1 MKIRLLNYFI
11 FCFLTFSFP
20 NVFGQ
25 TATFAG
31 LTGGLTTAI
40 TSGDTHVAVMGF
52 SVQVAGGSITFNK
65 FTFTCSPTTS
75 DAYLANGTL
84 YRYTTNT
91 YGTGTGVAVGNVTFS
106 GANVTIDNISETINS
121 TNYYFL
127 LADAVNTTAAY
138 FQLVVTYANTFG
150 TDNHG
155 TTYPANFSYN
165 QGYNYATGTPY
176 TLAVSNQN
184 TLASTAAIITPGTTA
199 IKLFAF
205 SITNKSAASI
215 TLKSFNINSN
225 LTTVSN
231 VFGTFKIYASAT
243 TTFPGSAATAT
254 AASSGSY
261 ITYTGMTQA
270 IAAGATKYFWVV
282 ANCLAG
288 ASIPVNAQF
297 SFSYGQTSAPMSSA
311 TTSYND
317 FTVSGNTYNINT
329 ATLTITSQTGGT
341 SATTITANQT
351 GIVLFGF
358 GISASSSIT
367 VSGFNINS
375 SSSSLS
381 SYFGSGTLVL
391 SSTATYGSGTLTTVG
406 SVVFNGSYANITLT
420 ANQTITT
427 IAKYYFLVANNIGP
441 GPTSSTTVAFNFTS
455 GQSSSAVIQ
464 TTPSSSYNTF
474 TITGNTYTLPGPYF
488 SVTGANSTTTNG
500 ITSGSLVY
508 GQTNIVLYGFAIT
521 AVGGSFTLNT
531 FNNKT
536 SGQENSYFS
545 NARLYR
551 STTSAYPGGTPLYTA
566 AAAAASA
573 GVWISGGGYFNCNV
587 TETIPAGTTYYYW
600 LVADYTVNF
609 GTAGTFTCS
618 FASGQ
623 ASAAFITTT
632 PYTTYNTYSV
642 TGNAFNV
649 ISSEFWT
656 GGTSGD
662 MTVATNYTALNGAT
676 GTAPGA
682 NMVVIIGGATYT
694 NAPSLTSAG
703 TTTIAGLSFGTH
715 VTNPTL
721 TIASGSTL
729 QITSRLTDTSSN
741 ATISGG
747 TTTLTSTAIS
757 TMNPAS
763 ALTLNGTTLNNAGT
777 YTMASTSQ
785 INFSGTSNIANTGT
799 FTLQSDSSGS
809 ATIGALTSGT
819 ITGTFAVQRYMT
831 GGVGHR
837 GYYLMSSPVYEAT
850 VASNHVYEFQYLL
863 NSMYLTGGSGVA
875 SGFSKAGN
883 PSLYLFREDLPPSNG
898 SFTSGNFWGVTGM
911 ANTNAFDYNLNNN
924 NGTIYNV
931 PVGNGFMVFFR
942 GNKAAA
948 SLTTETYTTFIL
960 APTVIASHSGT
971 LNTGQVIVHDWFS
984 PASANLSWTSATN
997 NNTIRGFN
1005 LVGNPY
1011 PSSIDWETYQ
1021 TTSTTTGIY
1030 AHNVGNTVYE
1040 YNPVTHNYDT
1050 YQKGGASTGNG
1061 SRTIVS
1067 GQGFYVQASN
1077 NSSPQLIF
1085 NESAKVAT
1093 QNLRSKLFLST
1104 KADLANLTSSASNHY
1119 MRLQLAQDSVT
1130 TNDTYIGFSS
1140 SASTKYVFNED
1151 SFYKD
1156 GMGQIYLASLSKD
1169 NVALAINKLPFPI
1182 SKPDTAFLK
1191 LGIPASGTYK
1201 LNRIDIQAIP
1211 DIYEIWLMDAL
1222 TKDSLDI
1229 RHNQTYT
1236 FKVNISDTTTYGS
1249 RRFSVVI
1256 RQDRARQMHLLDF
1269 TAANSTAGIEVN
1281 WKTENEH
1288 DYTTFTVERSTDNGM
1303 AFSTLG
1309 SVISNGQNNYN
1320 FIDKDA
1326 ITGARRYRLRLTD
1339 PNGAISYSK
1348 LVLVPARELIRINN
1362 NGISVYPNPVQN
1374 TLNLIMP
1381 VTEPISDPGLNQPDG
1396 YSITITNNSGA
1407 IIKRADTNQLAW
1419 QGDVS
1424 NLVPGTYVVNVV
1436 RKSSKHPVGHCVII
1450 KM

>member
-1 MKIRLLNYFI
+1 MKIRVFCWFI
-11 FCFLTFSFP
+11 FCFLTF
-20 NVFGQ
+20 VFHSVFSQ

-31 LTGGLTTAI
+31 LTGGLTSAI
-40 TSGDTHVAVMGF
+40 TSGNTHVAIMGF
-52 SVQVAGGSITFNK
+52 SVQVSGGSITFNK

-84 YRYTTNT
+84 YRYSTNT

-106 GANVTIDNISETINS
+106 GANVTIDNISETIS
-121 TNYYFL
+121 GTNYYFL
-127 LADAVNTTAAY
+127 LADAVNSAAGY

-155 TTYPANFSYN
+155 TTYSANFSYN
-165 QGYNYATGTPY
+165 QGYNYGAGTPY
-176 TLAVSNQN
+176 ALAVSNQN
-184 TLASTAAIITPGTTA
+184 TLASVATIITPGTNA

-205 SITNKSAASI
+205 SVTNKSAASI
-215 TLKSFNINSN
+215 TLKGFNINSN
-225 LTTVSN
+225 LTTVAN
-231 VFGTFKIYASAT
+231 VFGTFKIYTSAT

-254 AASSGSY
+254 PSASGSY
-261 ITYTGMTQA
+261 ISYTGMTQA
-270 IAAGATKYFWVV
+270 ITAGATKYFWVV

-288 ASIPVNAQF
+288 ASIPADAQF
-297 SFSYGQTSAPMSSA
+297 NFSYGQSSAPISTA
-311 TTSYND
+311 TTTYND
-317 FTVSGNTYNINT
+317 FSVSGNTYNINT
-329 ATLTITSQTGGT
+329 ATVTITSQTGGT
-341 SATTITANQT
+341 SGTTITANQT

-381 SYFGSGTLVL
+381 NYFGSGTLIL
-391 SSTATYGSGTLTTVG
+391 SSTATYGGGTLTTVG
-406 SVVFNGSYANITLT
+406 SVVFSGSYANVTLT
-420 ANQTITT
+420 ANQTITVA
-427 IAKYYFLVANNIGP
+427 AKYYFLVANNIGP
-441 GPTSSTTVAFNFTS
+441 GPNSSTTVTFNFTS

-464 TTPSSSYNTF
+464 TSPSSSYNTF
-474 TITGNTYTLPGPYF
+474 TIMGNTYTLPGPYF
-488 SVTGANSTTTNG
+488 SVTGANSTATNG
-500 ITSGSLVY
+500 ITPGSLVY
-508 GQTNIVLYGFAIT
+508 GQTNIVLFGFAVT

-531 FNNKT
+531 FNIKT

-551 STTSAYPGGTPLYTA
+551 STTSVYPGGTPLYTA
-566 AAAAASA
+566 AAAAASP
-573 GVWISGGGYFNCNV
+573 GVWINGGGYFNCNV

-600 LVADYTVNF
+600 LVADYTVFF
-609 GTAGTFTCS
+609 GTPGTFTCS

-623 ASAAFITTT
+623 NSPAFITTT
-632 PYTTYNTYSV
+632 PYTTYNTYTI

-662 MTVATNYTALNGAT
+662 LTNPANFTALNGGT
-676 GTAPGA
+676 GVAAGPNT
-682 NMVVIIGGATYT
+682 VIIVGGHSYT
-694 NAPSLTSAG
+694 NAPSLTTAG
-703 TTTIAGLSFGTH
+703 TATVAGLSFGTH

-747 TTTLTSTAIS
+747 TVTLTSTAIS
-757 TMNPAS
+757 TMNAAS
-763 ALTLNGTTLNNAGT
+763 ALTLSGTTLNNAGT

-863 NSMYLTGGSGVA
+863 NSMYLTGGNGVS

-883 PSLYLFREDLPPSNG
+883 PSLYLFREDMPPSNG
-898 SFTSGNFWGVTGM
+898 SFTSGNFWGVTNM
-911 ANTNAFDYNLNNN
+911 ANTNAYDYNLNNN

-984 PASANLSWTSATN
+984 PASTNLSWTNATSN
-997 NNTIRGFN
+997 NIIRGFN

-1030 AHNVGNTVYE
+1030 ANNVGNTVYE

-1061 SRTIVS
+1061 SRIIVS
-1067 GQGFYVQASN
+1067 GQGFYVQTAN

-1104 KADLANLTSSASNHY
+1104 KADLTNLASSVTNHY
-1119 MRLQLAQDSVT
+1119 IRLQLAQDSVT
-1130 TNDTYIGFSS
+1130 TNDTYIGFNS

-1169 NVALAINKLPFPI
+1169 NVALAINKLPFPV
-1182 SKPDTAFLK
+1182 SKADTTFLK
-1191 LGIPASGTYK
+1191 LGLPASGMYK

-1211 DIYEIWLMDAL
+1211 DIYEIWLMDAF

-1229 RHNQTYT
+1229 RHNQRYI
-1236 FKVNISDTTTYGS
+1236 FKVNVSDTSTYGS
-1249 RRFSVVI
+1249 RRFSLVV
-1256 RQDRARQMHLLDF
+1256 RQDRAREVHLLDF
-1269 TAANSTAGIEVN
+1269 TAATSAAGVQVT
-1281 WKTENEH
+1281 WKAENEQ
-1288 DYTTFTVERSTDNGM
+1288 DYTTFTVERSMDNGKTFT
-1303 AFSTLG
+1303 ALES
-1309 SVISNGQNNYN
+1309 IASNGQNSYN
-1320 FIDKDA
+1320 FTDKDA
-1326 ITGARRYRLRLTD
+1326 ITDAKWYRLKLTD
-1339 PNGAISYSK
+1339 LNGTISYSK
-1348 LVLVPARELIRINN
+1348 VVLVPAPELIRTNI

-1381 VTEPISDPGLNQPDG
+1381 LTESNSSPAANQTDG

-1407 IIKRADTNQLAW
+1407 VIKQADTNQLTW

-1424 NLVPGTYVVNVV
+1424 NLVPGTYVVTVV
-1436 RKSSKHPVGHCVII
+1436 MKSSKHPVGHCVII

>member
-11 FCFLTFSFP
+11 FGFLTFSFH

-25 TATFAG
+25 TPTFAG
-31 LTGGLTTAI
+31 LTGGLATTI
-40 TSGDTHVAVMGF
+40 TSGNTHVAVMGF

-75 DAYLANGTL
+75 DAFLANGTL

-165 QGYNYATGTPY
+165 QGYNYSTGTPY
-176 TLAVSNQN
+176 ALAVSNQN
-184 TLASTAAIITPGTTA
+184 TLASAATIITPGTTA
-199 IKLFAF
+199 VKLFAF
-205 SITNKSAASI
+205 SVTNKSAASI
-215 TLKSFNINSN
+215 TLTGFNINSN

-243 TTFPGSAATAT
+243 TTFPGAAATAT
-254 AASSGSY
+254 ASSSGSY
-261 ITYTGMTQA
+261 ITYTGMTQV

-288 ASIPVNAQF
+288 ASIPANAQF
-297 SFSYGQTSAPMSSA
+297 SFSYGQSSAPMSTA

-329 ATLTITSQTGGT
+329 ATITITSQTGGT

-358 GISASSSIT
+358 GISASASIT

-375 SSSSLS
+375 SNSSVS

-391 SSTATYGSGTLTTVG
+391 SSTATYGGGTLTTVG
-406 SVVFNGSYANITLT
+406 SVVFNGNYANVTLT
-420 ANQTITT
+420 ANQTINTT
-427 IAKYYFLVANNIGP
+427 AKYYFLVANNIGP

-464 TTPSSSYNTF
+464 ITPSSSYNTF

-508 GQTNIVLYGFAIT
+508 GQTDIVLYGFAVT

-531 FNNKT
+531 FNIKT

-551 STTSAYPGGTPLYTA
+551 STTSVYPGGTPLYTA

-656 GGTSGD
+656 GGTSSD

-694 NAPSLTSAG
+694 NAPSLTTAG
-703 TTTIAGLSFGTH
+703 TTTIAGISFST
-715 VTNPTL
+715 VVSNPTL

-729 QITSRLTDTSSN
+729 KLTSGLIVTSSN

-747 TTTLTSTAIS
+747 TVTITSTAIS
-757 TMNPAS
+757 TMGASS
-763 ALTLNGTTLNNAGT
+763 ALTLSGTTLNTAGT
-777 YTMASTSQ
+777 YTMASTSRLA
-785 INFSGTSNIANTGT
+785 FSGAAGIANTGT
-799 FTLQSDSSGS
+799 FTLKSDSSGS
-809 ATIGALTSGT
+809 ATIGALASGT
-819 ITGTFAVQRYMT
+819 ITGTFRVERFIT
-831 GGVGHR
+831 GGLGHR
-837 GYYLMSSPVYEAT
+837 GYYLMSSPVYTAT
-850 VASNHVYEFQYLL
+850 ANSNKVYDLHYL
-863 NSMYLTGGSGVA
+863 SGGMYLTGSGGTA
-875 SGFSKAGN
+875 SGFDKAGN
-883 PSLYLFREDLPPSNG
+883 ATIYLFKENVAPNNLT
-898 SFTSGNFWGVTGM
+898 FTSGNFWGVSKFN
-911 ANTNAFDYNLNNN
+911 NTNVYDYNLN
-924 NGTIYNV
+924 GTSTIYNV
-931 PVGNGFMVFFR
+931 PAGNGFMVFFR
-942 GNKAAA
+942 GNRGAA
-948 SLTTETYTTFIL
+948 SLTTETYTTYLL
-960 APTVIASHSGT
+960 APSVTLTSIGT
-971 LNTGQVIVHDWFS
+971 LNTGQIVFHDWYKPS
-984 PASANLSWTSATN
+984 SAKLGWSNATA
-997 NNTIRGFN
+997 NTAVRGYN

-1011 PSSIDWETYQ
+1011 ASTIDWETYQ
-1021 TTSTTTGIY
+1021 TSSTTTGIY
-1030 AHNVGNTVYE
+1030 ASAHVSNTIYE
-1040 YNPVTHNYDT
+1040 YDPVSHVYSA
-1050 YQKGGASTGNG
+1050 YQKGGAKTGNAT
-1061 SRTIVS
+1061 RYIVS
-1067 GQGFYVQASN
+1067 GQGFYVQATVDSTE
-1077 NSSPQLIF
+1077 QLIF
-1085 NESAKVAT
+1085 NESAKVTT
-1093 QNLRSKLFLST
+1093 QNTGVNLFMST
-1104 KADLANLTSSASNHY
+1104 RANMA
-1119 MRLQLAQDSVT
+1119 QLAGPAPEAHLRLTLVADSV
-1130 TNDTYIGFSS
+1130 NHEDTYIGFNSA
-1140 SASTKYVFNED
+1140 ASTKYAFNED
-1151 SFYKD
+1151 APY
-1156 GMGQIYLASLSKD
+1156 
-1169 NVALAINKLPFPI
+1169 
-1182 SKPDTAFLK
+1182 
-1191 LGIPASGTYK
+1191 
-1201 LNRIDIQAIP
+1201 
-1211 DIYEIWLMDAL
+1211 
-1222 TKDSLDI
+1222 
-1229 RHNQTYT
+1229 
-1236 FKVNISDTTTYGS
+1236 
-1249 RRFSVVI
+1249 
-1256 RQDRARQMHLLDF
+1256 
-1269 TAANSTAGIEVN
+1269 
-1281 WKTENEH
+1281 
-1288 DYTTFTVERSTDNGM
+1288 
-1303 AFSTLG
+1303 
-1309 SVISNGQNNYN
+1309 
-1320 FIDKDA
+1320 
-1326 ITGARRYRLRLTD
+1326 
-1339 PNGAISYSK
+1339 
-1348 LVLVPARELIRINN
+1348 
-1362 NGISVYPNPVQN
+1362 
-1374 TLNLIMP
+1374 
-1381 VTEPISDPGLNQPDG
+1381 
-1396 YSITITNNSGA
+1396 
-1407 IIKRADTNQLAW
+1407 
-1419 QGDVS
+1419 
-1424 NLVPGTYVVNVV
+1424 
-1436 RKSSKHPVGHCVII
+1436 
-1450 KM
+1450 